1 MWGGDKKNESPARQQ
16 LPQQQPSSTVPIAS
30 ASFSGE
36 AKTMA
41 PLDTTYPS
49 TTSGG
54 TARLGG
60 SLHVKGEI
68 TGNEDLHIDG
78 SVEGLVQ
85 LEDRKLTV
93 GASAKVTADII
104 AREVVVYGNVKG
116 NLRARDRIEIKK
128 DGSVVG
134 DLTTARIMI
143 EDGAYFKGSIE
154 IDKSGDTSDSS
165 HEKSSSSYAKPARTT
180 ATASTSAS
188 D

>member
-1 MWGGDKKNESPARQQ
+1 
-16 LPQQQPSSTVPIAS
+16 
-30 ASFSGE
+30 
-36 AKTMA
+36 MA
-41 PLDTTYPS
+41 PLDTYPTGSGAS
-49 TTSGG
+49 TSG
-54 TARLGG
+54 TARLGS

-68 TGNEDLHIDG
+68 TGNEDLMIDG
-78 SVEGLVQ
+78 TVEGLVQ

-93 GASAKVTADII
+93 GASAKLTADVI

-154 IDKSGDTSDSS
+154 IDKAGEASDDKSFSS
-165 HEKSSSSYAKPARTT
+165 RSRV
-180 ATASTSAS
+180 TASA

>member
-1 MWGGDKKNESPARQQ
+1 
-16 LPQQQPSSTVPIAS
+16 
-30 ASFSGE
+30 
-36 AKTMA
+36 MA
-41 PLDTTYPS
+41 PLDSTYNTPS
-49 TTSGG
+49 VSNSGV
-54 TARLGG
+54 ARLGS

-68 TGNEDLHIDG
+68 TGNEDLAIDG
-78 SVEGLVQ
+78 SVEGLVH

-93 GASAKVTADII
+93 GASARLTADVI

-154 IDKSGDTSDSS
+154 IDKTGEDSDDKSFSRSRSTS
-165 HEKSSSSYAKPARTT
+165 
-180 ATASTSAS
+180 TASV
-188 D
+188 

>member
-1 MWGGDKKNESPARQQ
+1 
-16 LPQQQPSSTVPIAS
+16 
-30 ASFSGE
+30 
-36 AKTMA
+36 MA
-41 PLDTTYPS
+41 PLDSTYNTPS
-49 TTSGG
+49 MSSSSGV
-54 TARLGG
+54 ARLGA

-68 TGNEDLHIDG
+68 TGNEDLAIDG
-78 SVEGLVQ
+78 SVEGLVH

-93 GASAKVTADII
+93 GASARLTADII

-154 IDKSGDTSDSS
+154 IDKAGEGDDD
-165 HEKSSSSYAKPARTT
+165 KSSLRSR
-180 ATASTSAS
+180 STSTVTTPAS
-188 D
+188 V

>member
-1 MWGGDKKNESPARQQ
+1 
-16 LPQQQPSSTVPIAS
+16 
-30 ASFSGE
+30 
-36 AKTMA
+36 MA
-41 PLDTTYPS
+41 PLDSTYNTPSS
-49 TTSGG
+49 TTGG
-54 TARLGG
+54 TARLGA

-93 GASAKVTADII
+93 GASAKLTADVI

-154 IDKSGDTSDSS
+154 IDKAGDASDDDKSYSS
-165 HEKSSSSYAKPARTT
+165 RTRAT
-180 ATASTSAS
+180 ATA